1 MEKPPTFPSDTITRR
16 FGGISRLYGPAGL
29 DRLRA
34 AKITV
39 IGIGGVG
46 SWTAEALARTAV
58 GTIRL
63 IDLDDI
69 CESNINRQLH
79 ALTDTVGR
87 FKVEAMAER
96 IAAINP
102 DCHVEADTRF
112 FTKKTAADLLEPVPD
127 AIVDCID
134 SMKPKCLLLA
144 TCRERGIPV
153 VTVGA
158 AGGRRDP
165 ARIRT
170 GDLGRSMH
178 DPLLARVRKRLRQ
191 GYDFPRKPQA
201 KFGIPCVYSDEPM
214 LLPTDCD
221 ATNPDTSL
229 KLDCETGYG
238 TAAFVTGAFGFHAAA
253 LAVNLVAVE
262 S

>member
-1 MEKPPTFPSDTITRR
+1 MTPTKAPDRR
-16 FGGISRLYGPAGL
+16 FAGISRLYGPAGHE
-29 DRLRA
+29 RLQA
-34 AKITV
+34 ARITV

-46 SWTAEALARTAV
+46 SWTAEALARTSV

-79 ALTDTVGR
+79 ALTDTVGQ

-96 IAAINP
+96 IRAINP
-102 DCHVEADTRF
+102 DCKVEAEVRF
-112 FTKKTAADLLEPVPD
+112 FTEKTAEALLSPAPD
-127 AIVDCID
+127 VVVDCID

-144 TCRERGIPV
+144 TCRDRGIPV

-165 ARIRT
+165 ARIQT
-170 GDLGRSMH
+170 ADLGRSVH

-191 GYDFPRKPQA
+191 GYGFPRKDKA
-201 KFGIPCVYSDEPM
+201 KFGIPCVFSDEPIQ
-214 LLPTDCD
+214 LPSDCD
-221 ATNPDTSL
+221 ASNPDTSL

-238 TAAFVTGAFGFHAAA
+238 TATFVTGTFGFHAAA
-253 LAVNLVAVE
+253 IAVNLVAAE
-262 S
+262 

>member
-1 MEKPPTFPSDTITRR
+1 MENPNSSAFTTQIRR
-16 FGGISRLYGPAGL
+16 FGGTSRLYGPAGL
-29 DRLRA
+29 ARLQA
-34 AKITV
+34 ARVTI

-46 SWTAEALARTAV
+46 CWTAEALARTAI

-79 ALTDTVGR
+79 ALTDTVGQ
-87 FKVEAMAER
+87 FKVAAMAER
-96 IAAINP
+96 IRLINP
-102 DCHVEADTRF
+102 DCQIEAETRF
-112 FTKKTAADLLEPVPD
+112 FTESNAEALLQPTPD
-127 AIVDCID
+127 VIVDCID

-144 TCRERGIPV
+144 TCHQRGIPV

-170 GDLGRSMH
+170 GDLGQSMH

-191 GYDFPRKPQA
+191 GYGFPRKPQA
-201 KFGIPCVYSDEPM
+201 KFGIRCVYSDEP
-214 LLPTDCD
+214 LQLPSDCN
-221 ATNPDTSL
+221 ASHPDTSL

-238 TAAFVTGAFGFHAAA
+238 TAAFVTGTFGFHAAA
-253 LAVNLVAVE
+253 IAANLIATAK
-262 S
+262 